1 MTGKASNVG
10 AGAAVEAV
18 AALEERRI
26 AATVAADLQALDE
39 LLADDLVWTH
49 ANGNSDSKSEW
60 LAKVGSGKVKYH
72 SFVFEEKRYREFDG
86 TVVINGRGATSV
98 YHHGGIDTFKMSIT
112 AVYAKSGQSWQ
123 LVAMQV
129 TKSP

>member
-112 AVYAKSGQSWQ
+112 AVYARSGHSWQ

-129 TKSP
+129 TKIP